1 MSISKLLDAALTFFY
16 IFSVMA
22 NEGKFI
28 HNALKQ
34 VHVDTSCS
42 TVSGFSISGLATYL
56 QLPELDFCID
66 MGECPLSATSINH
79 VFLTHAHGDHG
90 RCLMR
95 HHSLRKMMGVERD
108 SVYYMPDFICESA
121 KAWIKAEAIF
131 EGVAES
137 KFRYPEIIPVST
149 GELQFLKYRKDLAI
163 EAFEVKHSIPAMGGI
178 LYFYKKKLKDE
189 FLDKT
194 PAELIELRKNK
205 VEITR
210 EVYEPL
216 VSFMGDCL
224 GESLLDNSRV
234 FQSKVLITECTFLTP
249 EDEAM
254 SVKKSHTHIKDIV
267 RALNEIGDDVKC
279 EKIILSHFSMKYS
292 DKLIRDMVNKYVP
305 EKFKD
310 RIEILI

>member
-1 MSISKLLDAALTFFY
+1 
-16 IFSVMA
+16 MA
-22 NEGKFI
+22 TENKYI

-34 VHVDTSCS
+34 VHVDTSCTS
-42 TVSGFSISGLATYL
+42 VAGFSISGLATYL

-108 SVYYMPDFICESA
+108 SVYYMPEFICEGA
-121 KAWIKAEAIF
+121 KAWIKAEAMF
-131 EGVAES
+131 EGVPES
-137 KFRYPEIIPVST
+137 KFRCPEIIPVQAN
-149 GELQFLKYRKDLAI
+149 ELQFLKHRKDLAL
-163 EAFEVKHSIPAMGGI
+163 EAFEVKHSIPAMGGTI
-178 LYFYKKKLKDE
+178 YYYKKKLKDE
-189 FLDKT
+189 FLQKT
-194 PAELIELRKNK
+194 PAELIELRKNN

-210 EVYEPL
+210 EVYDPL
-216 VSFMGDCL
+216 VSFMGDCM
-224 GESLLDNSRV
+224 GESLLDNYRV
-234 FQSKVLITECTFLTP
+234 FQSKVLITECTFLSK

-254 SVKKSHTHIKDIV
+254 SVKKGHSHINDIV
-267 RALNEIGDDVKC
+267 HALNELDDSVKC

-292 DKLIRDMVNKYVP
+292 EKFIKDVIDKKIP

-310 RIEILI
+310 RIVVLL